1 MNESIHGHQ
10 VMEMMAESQQTY
22 NKQSLK
28 LAIATKFGENARFHT
43 CMGNDLTSVDLIEF
57 LAAKGK
63 FIESAE
69 GIKMPEEHLC

>member
-28 LAIATKFGENARFHT
+28 LAIATKFGAT
-43 CMGNDLTSVDLIEF
+43 CSKKCATYSIS
-57 LAAKGK
+57 GK
-63 FIESAE
+63 N
-69 GIKMPEEHLC
+69 